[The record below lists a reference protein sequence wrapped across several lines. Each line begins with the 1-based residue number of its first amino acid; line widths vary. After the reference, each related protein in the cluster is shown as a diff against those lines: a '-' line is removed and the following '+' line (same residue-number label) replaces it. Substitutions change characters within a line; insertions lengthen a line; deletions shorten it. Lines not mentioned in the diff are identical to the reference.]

1 MTTITITEQDV
12 RLIRQAQA
20 KGQSLFAGGAVELVD
35 AGALVE
41 DEGGIA
47 YFADATRCD
56 CSTADE
62 RGGHACSHMWS
73 WRYAADHAEAQETA
87 A

>member
-1 MTTITITEQDV
+1 MLITITERDRVQ
-12 RLIRQAQA
+12 IRRAQAQ
-20 KGQSLFAGGAVELVD
+20 GQSLFAGGAVELVD

-47 YFADATRCD
+47 YFADATGCD
-56 CSTADE
+56 CSTVESRD
-62 RGGHACSHMWS
+62 GHACSHMWS